1 MPIASV
7 NVNVDELVIKEMVN
21 EKLDRHIR
29 QLDSRFTFWDMKEL
43 CRQTC
48 MSENSIKEKFFYD
61 ERFPK
66 RRVGGKWYFPVAA
79 TTDFLLTWLSEQPT
93 N

>member
-1 MPIASV
+1 MDKFI
-7 NVNVDELVIKEMVN
+7 NIQIN
-21 EKLDRHIR
+21 EKLVKEMLNDKLECHLK
-29 QLDSRFTFWDMKEL
+29 QLESRFTFWDMKEL

-66 RRVGGKWYFPVAA
+66 RRVGGKWYFPVVA
-79 TTDFLLTWLSEQPT
+79 TTDFLLTWLSEQP
-93 N
+93 NK

>member
-1 MPIASV
+1 MIS
-7 NVNVDELVIKEMVN
+7 I
-21 EKLDRHIR
+21 
-29 QLDSRFTFWDMKEL
+29 QLDEREIEKRFNEELKKRLEQIEHRRTLWDMKEL

-48 MSENSIKEKFFYD
+48 MSENTIKEKFFYD

-66 RRVGGKWYFPVAA
+66 RKVGGKWYFPAVAA
-79 TTDFLLTWLSEQPT
+79 EEFLLSWISEQQ

>member
-1 MPIASV
+1 MDKFI
-7 NVNVDELVIKEMVN
+7 NIQIN
-21 EKLDRHIR
+21 EKLVKEMLNDKLECHLK
-29 QLDSRFTFWDMKEL
+29 QLESRFTFWDMKEL

-66 RRVGGKWYFPVAA
+66 RRVGGSGTF
-79 TTDFLLTWLSEQPT
+79 Q
-93 N
+93 

>member
-1 MPIASV
+1 MITVKINEDMAERLFLE
-7 NVNVDELVIKEMVN
+7 ELRKHLDQ
-21 EKLDRHIR
+21 LDRH
-29 QLDSRFTFWDMKEL
+29 LTFWDMKEL

-48 MSENSIKEKFFYD
+48 MSENNIKEKFFYD

-66 RRVGGKWYFPVAA
+66 RRVGGKWYFPALE
-79 TTDFLLTWLSEQPT
+79 TENFLLMWIKEQPA

>member
-1 MPIASV
+1 MISV
-7 NVNVDELVIKEMVN
+7 
-21 EKLDRHIR
+21 KLDEKEIEK
-29 QLDSRFTFWDMKEL
+29 RFNKELKKRLEQIEHRRTLWDMKEL

-48 MSENSIKEKFFYD
+48 MSENTIKEKFFYD

-66 RRVGGKWYFPVAA
+66 RKVGGKWYFPAMEA
-79 TTDFLLTWLSEQPT
+79 ETFLLSWLNEQP